1 MPEVPK
7 PTITRENL
15 LKKIAASGT
24 FPSVPKVAAPI
35 ILMANDEKTSFND
48 LAKVIETDPELSA
61 RILKIAN
68 SGFYGFR
75 REITSITHALVMLGW
90 NAIKMIALGSTILT
104 RMCAK
109 DRTLFN
115 HSMRVAQIARFI
127 AIEANLYKVEEFA
140 VVGLLHDFGVIILK
154 TYFPDEYMKAL
165 QFSIDHGL
173 PIYLGERELLG
184 VDHADVGG
192 WTLEEWDLPE
202 NITESVA
209 KHHSYDPNNYHAR
222 KTAVIH
228 VADVFAFAVDFKG
241 PSWEKVPEVSAA
253 ALETLGFSNAELKD
267 LVLTTMKT
275 KFDPLIV

>member
-1 MPEVPK
+1 MSEVPK
-7 PTITRENL
+7 PTITRERL
-15 LKKIAASGT
+15 LEKISDSKS

-48 LAKVIETDPELSA
+48 LAKVIETDPNLTA
-61 RILKIAN
+61 RILKVAN

-75 REITSITHALVMLGW
+75 RQITSINHALVMLGW

-127 AIEANLYKVEEFA
+127 AIEANFYKVEEFA

-154 TYFPDEYMKAL
+154 TYFPDEYRKAL
-165 QFSIDHGL
+165 QYSIDNGL

-184 VDHADVGG
+184 IDHADVGG
-192 WTLEEWDLPE
+192 WTLAEWDLPE

-209 KHHSYDPNNYHAR
+209 KHHSYDPENYHAR
-222 KTAVIH
+222 KTALLHI
-228 VADVFAFAVDFKG
+228 ADVFAFAFDYKG
-241 PSWEKVPEVSAA
+241 PSWEKVPELSAA
-253 ALETLGFSNAELKD
+253 AIETLGFTNAELKD
-267 LVLTTMKT
+267 LAITVMKM
-275 KFDPLIV
+275 KFAPLIV